1 MPELSRALKGR
12 KGINQYIYSTAKG
25 KRRSELPRQ
34 RATFSVLHKT
44 KTAYAVKSR
53 EETITAW
60 VILIWATL
68 IFLCERWIEA
78 TTDAP
83 MPNIKATPVLRRK
96 RGAVILTAASAS
108 LPIPLPT
115 KIPSVIINM
124 AENTIPSTVG
134 ISNFRKSLGMFMV
147 PKSMLSFIRFNVK
160 NYSFYVNAKV
170 RQR

>member
-1 MPELSRALKGR
+1 M
-12 KGINQYIYSTAKG
+12 
-25 KRRSELPRQ
+25 
-34 RATFSVLHKT
+34 
-44 KTAYAVKSR
+44 
-53 EETITAW
+53 
-60 VILIWATL
+60 ILIWATL

-147 PKSMLSFIRFNVK
+147 SKSMLSFIRFNVK
-160 NYSFYVNAKV
+160 NYSF
-170 RQR
+170 